1 MRKQAK
7 VSQASA
13 HVHGAS
19 SMTVDED
26 LILIRKKVEY
36 LKQHPKKLHK
46 IMVSAGIYDEEGRL
60 TKEYGG

>member
-13 HVHGAS
+13 HVHGVS

-36 LKQHPKKLHK
+36 LKQHPPLCQARCP
-46 IMVSAGIYDEEGRL
+46 VN
-60 TKEYGG
+60 